1 MFQYS
6 EFKEFLDDKKSTK
19 TTNSKKTVIKSFSG
33 FQQNQVL
40 NAWEKSM
47 CNE

>member
-33 FQQNQVL
+33 FQKIYFIGFVF
-40 NAWEKSM
+40 
-47 CNE
+47 C